1 MPTNLDNAITKL
13 SDKGVQNRLRS
24 VMRKATVDALKKEGI
39 ELSPAEWGELTAR
52 MIAAKPDAIRPEE
65 GFFGDIADIVRS
77 LVPTLI
83 PLSTLSDRRLK
94 TNIVH
99 CQTLQNGL
107 RIVEFSYLGFT
118 NRWRG
123 LIAQDVLQSHA
134 DAVVEDENGH
144 LTVDYNGLNV
154 SLQAA

>member
-1 MPTNLDNAITKL
+1 MPTHLDEAISKL
-13 SDKGVQNRLRS
+13 SDKGVQNRLRAA
-24 VMRKATVDALKKEGI
+24 MRKATLDALKKEGI

-52 MIAAKPDAIRPEE
+52 MIAAKPDAKRPE
-65 GFFGDIADIVRS
+65 GFFGDIADIVRTV
-77 LVPTLI
+77 VPTL
-83 PLSTLSDRRLK
+83 LGALSDRRLK
-94 TNIVH
+94 TNLVH
-99 CQTLQNGL
+99 CETRENGL

-123 LIAQDVLQSHA
+123 LIAQDVLQTHP

-144 LTVDYNGLNV
+144 LTVDYSGLNV